1 MIDAGAEGPLRC
13 FPRFAPDQRR
23 WQPTQRAIV
32 DPVTTLADIRA
43 AADRIRGHV
52 HRTPVLTSATLDREL
67 GAQVFAKC
75 ENLQKVGAFKARG
88 ACNAV
93 FALDDAAARRGVVT
107 HSSGNHGAALAYAAA
122 KRGIACTVV
131 MPDTAPRVKI
141 DAVRGYGAEVVLC
154 KASERDAVSARLQQ
168 ERNATM
174 VHPFENP
181 FVIAGQGTAAL
192 ELLEDVADLDVV
204 ITPVGGGGLCAG
216 TAVAVR
222 ALRPAMMLLGAEPK
236 AVDDAARSLATG
248 VRQPRVENAKSWG
261 DGLMTGLGEPNFRL
275 LQQHRV
281 RIVTVDEPAMVEG
294 SLFFLQRMKIVV
306 EPSSATVLAALRA
319 IAPELR
325 GKRVAMI
332 LTGGNTDFARLPR

>member
-1 MIDAGAEGPLRC
+1 M
-13 FPRFAPDQRR
+13 
-23 WQPTQRAIV
+23 
-32 DPVTTLADIRA
+32 TTLADIRA
-43 AADRIRGHV
+43 AAERIRGHV
-52 HRTPVLTSATLDREL
+52 HRTPVMTSATLDREL

-93 FALDDAAARRGVVT
+93 MALDAAAAARGVVT

-122 KRGIACTVV
+122 KRGIPCLVV
-131 MPDTAPRVKI
+131 MPDTAPRVKV
-141 DAVRGYGAEVVLC
+141 DAVRGYGAEIVLC
-154 KASERDAVSARLQQ
+154 KAAERDATSARLQQ
-168 ERNATM
+168 QRGMTM

-192 ELLEDVADLDVV
+192 ELLEEVPDLDAVV
-204 ITPVGGGGLCAG
+204 VPVGGGGLCAG
-216 TAVAVR
+216 TAVVVR
-222 ALRPAMMLLGAEPK
+222 ALRPQAAMLGAEPK

-261 DGLMTGLGEPNFRL
+261 DGLMTGLGEPNFAL
-275 LQQHRV
+275 LVQHGV
-281 RIVTVDEPAMVEG
+281 RIVTVDEQAMVDG
-294 SLFFLQRMKIVV
+294 ALFFLQRMKLVV

-325 GKRVAMI
+325 GKRVGMI
-332 LTGGNTDFARLPR
+332 LSGGNTDFAWLAR